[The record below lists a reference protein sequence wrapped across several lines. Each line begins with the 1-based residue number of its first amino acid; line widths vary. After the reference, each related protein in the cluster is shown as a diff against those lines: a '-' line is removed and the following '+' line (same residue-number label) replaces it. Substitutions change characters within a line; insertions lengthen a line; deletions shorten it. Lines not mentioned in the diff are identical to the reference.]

1 MTVAIRGAGGV
12 TGDQHLL
19 IREILTLY
27 MARPRM
33 ARQSAPLAERD
44 LRGWAMTFDLT
55 STLVGFLVGA
65 ATGAAGT
72 YLANK
77 YTDRRREK
85 EADTHVKRRFLAVKE
100 QMPELIAEMKSDLAG
115 DGNSHIRE
123 FFVLPNKRVR
133 LGGSEKPRFIYYEDQ
148 HENLRGKLD
157 VLENE
162 GYIMDVTPKNTPIFR
177 MSEEF
182 VELLMKFA

>member
-1 MTVAIRGAGGV
+1 
-12 TGDQHLL
+12 
-19 IREILTLY
+19 
-27 MARPRM
+27 MA
-33 ARQSAPLAERD
+33 
-44 LRGWAMTFDLT
+44 FDLT

-65 ATGAAGT
+65 ATGAVGT
-72 YLANK
+72 YLGNK

-85 EADTHVKRRFLAVKE
+85 KAGKDAKRRFLAIKK
-100 QMPELIAEMKSDLAG
+100 QMPQLVAEMRTDLAG
-115 DGNSHIRE
+115 EGNSHIRE
-123 FFVLPNKRVR
+123 FFVLSNKSVC

-162 GYIMDVTPKNTPIFR
+162 GYIMDVTPKGTLIFR

-182 VELLMKFA
+182 VELVMKHG